1 MLVQCNGMVVFVL
14 FWRYGMVGK
23 VKGLF
28 IISVTLI
35 KHILIELV
43 ILGLWLGSHLCIRVY
58 YTLNGKEVID

>member
-1 MLVQCNGMVVFVL
+1 MLVQCNRMVVFVL
-14 FWRYGMVGK
+14 FWYYGMVGK

-35 KHILIELV
+35 KHILIKLV
-43 ILGLWLGSHLCIRVY
+43 ILGLWLGSHLCIRLY